1 MKKNKLLPLFS
12 CLVVL
17 LVISADSY
25 AQCAMCSKV
34 AESDMTKGHPAAVSK
49 NINVAILYLMA
60 IPYLALIIYFRK
72 QLISLYK
79 SFRTRRKASTL

>member
-1 MKKNKLLPLFS
+1 MKKSKLLPLFT

-17 LVISADSY
+17 LIITADCY

-60 IPYLALIIYFRK
+60 IPYLALVIYFRK
-72 QLISLYK
+72 QLVGLYK
-79 SFRTRRKASTL
+79 SFRTRKNASTF